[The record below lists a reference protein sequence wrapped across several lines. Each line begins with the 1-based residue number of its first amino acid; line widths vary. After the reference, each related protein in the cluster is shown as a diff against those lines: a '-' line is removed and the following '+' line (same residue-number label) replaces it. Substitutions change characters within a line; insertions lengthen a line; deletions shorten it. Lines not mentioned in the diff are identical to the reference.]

1 MAESKLTA
9 FRCPADLLAA
19 IEAEMTETGDSKTE
33 VMVRRLRLAYG
44 FSEETP
50 APSIIDKL
58 RAEMEAAIAPI
69 LSRLE
74 NLERLGSQS
83 PAPPEPA
90 PKSLDTEETAPLLPF
105 MIENQAIAIDA
116 PVTMPT
122 NADEKETTPNH
133 PKPTPNAVTGDLSAG
148 LSGKELATRFGYADA
163 SKVCRMAKK
172 PDFTEWSKSK
182 DPNGIV
188 WRREGEGKQ
197 TRYCPL
203 GS

>member
-1 MAESKLTA
+1 
-9 FRCPADLLAA
+9 
-19 IEAEMTETGDSKTE
+19 
-33 VMVRRLRLAYG
+33 
-44 FSEETP
+44 
-50 APSIIDKL
+50 
-58 RAEMEAAIAPI
+58 
-69 LSRLE
+69 
-74 NLERLGSQS
+74 
-83 PAPPEPA
+83 
-90 PKSLDTEETAPLLPF
+90 

-182 DPNGIV
+182 DPNGIA

-197 TRYCPL
+197 TRYYPL